1 MTDDTYID
9 LENRLDLLLPEK
21 RGYGADMRKLLRCA
35 ISTKDW
41 LLADAIERVVTELL
55 QRMEAQDAELREFD
69 AWVSEC
75 EAEAAR

>member
-9 LENRLDLLLPEK
+9 LENRLDFLLPEK
-21 RGYGADMRKLLRCA
+21 RGYGGDMRKLLRCA

-69 AWVSEC
+69 AGVSEC
-75 EAEAAR
+75 EKQGAA

>member
-1 MTDDTYID
+1 MTDETYYD
-9 LENRLDLLLPEK
+9 LENRLDFLLPEA
-21 RGYGADMRKLLRCA
+21 RGYGGDMRKLLRCA

-55 QRMEAQDAELREFD
+55 QRMEAQEKELQEFD